1 MKRLWSTPEFLLR
14 QKRRGRKLH
23 RRRHHASDTRPRRP
37 QLRKEELHLKAP
49 EDFRLF
55 DEPNV
60 VLEYCNSLRRHLAK
74 PGAQVFLDLR
84 EVRHFS
90 NDGLLLLRSI
100 TDRST
105 RARQTRVSGN
115 LPHDVDVATEFKAS
129 GFFAGFTKP
138 PADLPPAKGL
148 MLKKSHNKVH
158 ADVAAELVDFARKN
172 AAMDKKSANICS
184 QTLVEIMTNTH
195 NHAGNKMILRSSNK
209 RVPHTWF
216 ASVYCRNQI
225 AYFNFID
232 LGIGIFKSRPA
243 RNLLKHAGVSISS
256 YGRIRLLKDAF
267 EGRIGSATG
276 EKGRGLGLPR
286 MKRDGS
292 TGKLSDLEIFT
303 SDIAGSIADL
313 NFRSVRHSLRG
324 TAFRW
329 CTNHDGGETQ

>member
-14 QKRRGRKLH
+14 QKRRGRKLY
-23 RRRHHASDTRPRRP
+23 RRRHHTSALEPRRHQLP
-37 QLRKEELHLKAP
+37 KQELQLRAP

-55 DEPNV
+55 DEPNA
-60 VLEYCNSLRRHLAK
+60 VLEYCNKLRRHLAK

-84 EVRHFS
+84 DVRRFS

-100 TDRST
+100 TDRSS

-115 LPHDVDVATEFKAS
+115 LPHRVDVATEFKAS

-148 MLKKSHNKVH
+148 ILKKSNNMVH

-172 AAMDKKSANICS
+172 VLMDQKGANACS

-195 NHAGNKMILRSSNK
+195 NHAGNKRILKSSKK

-216 ASVYCRNQI
+216 ASVYCRDKI

-232 LGIGIFKSRPA
+232 LGMGIFKSRPA
-243 RNLLKHAGVSISS
+243 INLLRQARVSISS
-256 YGRIRLLKDAF
+256 YGRIRLLRAQ
-267 EGRIGSATG
+267 
-276 EKGRGLGLPR
+276 
-286 MKRDGS
+286 
-292 TGKLSDLEIFT
+292 
-303 SDIAGSIADL
+303 
-313 NFRSVRHSLRG
+313 RSPHFV
-324 TAFRW
+324 T
-329 CTNHDGGETQ
+329 